1 MQWGWSSSEQTAM
14 AIMDYFVESGGNFI
28 DTADIYS
35 NWVPGN
41 PGGVAEEIIGRWM
54 KSRGN
59 RSQIVLATKVGGRT
73 RPGPD
78 GAGLGK
84 CHVKEAIEASLR
96 RLQTDYVDL
105 YQAHTVDASTP
116 IEQTLGTF
124 TDLVRDGSIRF
135 VGASNY
141 PMVRLVEALSKSHSP
156 GLVAY
161 ASLQPRYNL
170 AERKEFE
177 QQLKP
182 ICERVGLG
190 VIPYSPLA
198 GGFLTGK
205 YTRDGPK
212 PASVRAEEIAT
223 RLGGGDWG
231 WQVLERAR
239 TVGRRDG
246 KTVSQVALAWLLSQE
261 VITAPIVGA
270 NTIAQLQ
277 ESLGGLDYR
286 LTAEAMD
293 ILSDS
298 PGSASPGN
306 S

>member
-105 YQAHTVDASTP
+105 YQAHT
-116 IEQTLGTF
+116 
-124 TDLVRDGSIRF
+124 
-135 VGASNY
+135 
-141 PMVRLVEALSKSHSP
+141 
-156 GLVAY
+156 
-161 ASLQPRYNL
+161 
-170 AERKEFE
+170 
-177 QQLKP
+177 
-182 ICERVGLG
+182 
-190 VIPYSPLA
+190 
-198 GGFLTGK
+198 
-205 YTRDGPK
+205 
-212 PASVRAEEIAT
+212 
-223 RLGGGDWG
+223 
-231 WQVLERAR
+231 
-239 TVGRRDG
+239 
-246 KTVSQVALAWLLSQE
+246 
-261 VITAPIVGA
+261 
-270 NTIAQLQ
+270 
-277 ESLGGLDYR
+277 
-286 LTAEAMD
+286 
-293 ILSDS
+293 
-298 PGSASPGN
+298 
-306 S
+306 